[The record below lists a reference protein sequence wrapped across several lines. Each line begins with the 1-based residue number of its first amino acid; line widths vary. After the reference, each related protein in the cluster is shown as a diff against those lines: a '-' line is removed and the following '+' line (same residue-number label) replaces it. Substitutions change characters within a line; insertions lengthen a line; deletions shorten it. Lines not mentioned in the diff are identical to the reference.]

1 MSQKDSLKTLQ
12 DVTAAHKR
20 RGVKRAL
27 QIGVRGENAAQVIGD
42 LYPGCEI
49 FGFTKGQFCIINVLE
64 HVLNQVGPAD
74 VVICI
79 WSAASGDIQA
89 AHRMLSLNK
98 IKSLKFIVDFSFK
111 SRKPQFCEEMIDT
124 FGGDSIR
131 VTSCHAKFITV
142 KSEKYNIVIRTSM
155 NLNYNPRFENFEISD
170 DLAMYAFMTE
180 IVDEIWRTQQNY
192 EGINNRPADNKR
204 GFQKLFPC
212 EINDAG
218 LSDLQLADVGDLTGT
233 YLD

>member
-1 MSQKDSLKTLQ
+1 MAQKDALKALENI
-12 DVTAAHKR
+12 DAAYKR
-20 RGVKRAL
+20 RGVKRQL
-27 QIGVRGENAAQVIGD
+27 QIAVRGENAAQAIGD

-64 HVLNQVGPAD
+64 HVLNFTGPAD
-74 VVICI
+74 VTICT

-111 SRKPQFCEEMIDT
+111 SRKPAFCQELVDA

-131 VTSCHAKFITV
+131 VTSIHAKFITV
-142 KSEKYNIVIRTSM
+142 KSADYNIVIRTSM

-170 DLAMYAFMTE
+170 DLEFYNFMTE
-180 IVDEIWRTQQNY
+180 IVDEIWVTQQDY
-192 EGINNRPADNKR
+192 EGISNRPSDNKR
-204 GFQKLFPC
+204 CFQKTFLDDDNGAG
-212 EINDAG
+212 INDLQSCEAG
-218 LSDLQLADVGDLTGT
+218 ELTGAF
-233 YLD
+233 LD